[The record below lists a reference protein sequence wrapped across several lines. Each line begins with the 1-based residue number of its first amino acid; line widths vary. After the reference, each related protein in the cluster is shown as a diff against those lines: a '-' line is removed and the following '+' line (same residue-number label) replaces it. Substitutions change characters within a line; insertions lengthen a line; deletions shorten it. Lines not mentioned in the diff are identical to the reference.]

1 MAEEEYFDPDE
12 GKKVLQNGDYLC
24 VQYWE
29 HPVHVYKRV
38 SPGKDLHPAT
48 ARVEHD
54 GALYGLA
61 WIEEDKE

>member
-1 MAEEEYFDPDE
+1 M
-12 GKKVLQNGDYLC
+12 LQNGDYLC